1 MFPGL
6 PPGFDPSKLDPKLIG
21 EISELMRTLPPPM
34 LMQMQSLM
42 QKSMTGADVT
52 SDMAEFERGLPAGF
66 REKMAKIM
74 YQAHGVIDSLGNE
87 ISQQAATAVDSVE
100 SARLTILRAVQSGKL
115 APEAALKTL
124 FP

>member
-34 LMQMQSLM
+34 LMQMQTLM
-42 QKSMTGADVT
+42 QKSMTGADIT
-52 SDMAEFERGLPAGF
+52 TEMTEFERGLPAGF

-74 YQAHGVIDSLGNE
+74 YQAHGVIDALGNE
-87 ISQQAATAVDSVE
+87 IPSQADTPVDSVD
-100 SARLTILRAVQSGKL
+100 SARLTILRAVQGGKL
-115 APEAALKTL
+115 TPEAALKAL